1 MIPSVLTCP
10 IDFSQTADN
19 GLTNTTV
26 TWAVPTFSD
35 NDGNVMV
42 STNYESPTVLSIGVW
57 TVMYNAT
64 DLSGNVAQ
72 CVFVITVT
80 GIFPTTPFHLSHY
93 CCLLLLTYGGP
104 LNKLHS
110 TDVSFIEETYMI
122 N

>member
-42 STNYESPTVLSIGVW
+42 SANYKSPSVLSIGVW

-80 GIFPTTPFHLSHY
+80 GIFF
-93 CCLLLLTYGGP
+93 LLLLFTFHIIVVCCC
-104 LNKLHS
+104 LRTVDHLTNCIQQMFHL
-110 TDVSFIEETYMI
+110 
-122 N
+122 